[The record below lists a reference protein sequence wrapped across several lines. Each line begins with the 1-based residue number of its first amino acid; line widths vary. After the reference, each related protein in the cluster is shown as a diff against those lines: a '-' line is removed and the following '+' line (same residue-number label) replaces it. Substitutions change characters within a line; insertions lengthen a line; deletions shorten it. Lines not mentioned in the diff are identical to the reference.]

1 MKWFSLKI
9 KRKLM
14 TGLSVFWVCAGMAVQ
29 TVGEPSIS
37 LSLRKG
43 TLKEL
48 FVAIENKSDYKFV
61 YDSSEIDTGRS
72 ISAVYSN
79 QDISTIL
86 SETLVGL
93 SYEIKGN
100 QIIIRKSDAQEK
112 KATARITVS
121 GKVTDANGE
130 AIIGANILEK
140 AIPIWQKAQ
149 EDMEKFLGKDDTE
162 AILRIGAKLQELEKC
177 SVN

>member
-86 SETLVGL
+86 SETLDGL

-112 KATARITVS
+112 RPQPESPCRAKSPMRTAKRLSAPTFWKKAP
-121 GKVTDANGE
+121 GPE
-130 AIIGANILEK
+130 AS
-140 AIPIWQKAQ
+140 PMQ
-149 EDMEKFLGKDDTE
+149 TE
-162 AILRIGAKLQELEKC
+162 TSHCR
-177 SVN
+177 